1 MDPNPIFLRAY
12 KNFQHFLRAHE
23 RCAYGSLRRRW
34 WSSLRPWLLAS
45 VGFLFE
51 FLGFWFFLLVSPWWL
66 ISIGFGFVAP
76 RAFTRIQMMG
86 ASVFCSNWSSC
97 SAWPIPCTSTVSYP
111 VDFFFFQGFDIFSI
125 HFVVWNHS
133 PFDGGVV
140 FFCLSWSCLISISKI
155 LYCCLIS
162 MLFRFQMLVSQESI

>member
-111 VDFFFFQGFDIFSI
+111 VDFFFRVLIF
-125 HFVVWNHS
+125 
-133 PFDGGVV
+133 
-140 FFCLSWSCLISISKI
+140 
-155 LYCCLIS
+155 
-162 MLFRFQMLVSQESI
+162 FRFTLWFEITHRSMVALFFFVCHDLVWFLLARSYIVV